1 MLSEI
6 SQRKTNTVRYHLYV
20 ESEKAKLIET
30 ESRMVVIR
38 RRGVGDWGDAVQSYK
53 LPVIR

>member
-1 MLSEI
+1 M
-6 SQRKTNTVRYHLYV
+6 
-20 ESEKAKLIET
+20 ESKKDKLVKT
-30 ESRMVVIR
+30 ESRMVVTR